1 MLEEYRRR
9 SPYIAYLV
17 RSRQGLL
24 SSLAAL
30 EKVAVRLE
38 NEQRMSSKFLITV
51 CVRYYTKSERV
62 VRNQESFHVLFKA
75 FPGEER
81 G

>member
-51 CVRYYTKSERV
+51 CVRYYTKSESV

-75 FPGEER
+75 LPGEER

>member
-51 CVRYYTKSERV
+51 CVRYCTLGIK
-62 VRNQESFHVLFKA
+62 NHSFMYFFKA
-75 FPGEER
+75 LPGEER